1 MQKLSAFFENREFF
15 FTISSQSDKTLSITM
30 YGGEYTLVKTEE
42 GWVNSNKNKNKMSEG
57 LIRGVIEAIGI
68 GA

>member
-1 MQKLSAFFENREFF
+1 
-15 FTISSQSDKTLSITM
+15 M